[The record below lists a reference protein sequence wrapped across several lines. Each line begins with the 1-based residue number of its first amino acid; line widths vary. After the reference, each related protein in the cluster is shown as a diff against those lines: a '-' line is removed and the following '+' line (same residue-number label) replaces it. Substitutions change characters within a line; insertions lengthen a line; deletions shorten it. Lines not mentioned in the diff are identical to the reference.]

1 MNIGFDFFL
10 FIAFFIPGVF
20 LLYAITMVYTP
31 LKNFLAN
38 EINGKENYKWL
49 LALSLCILLGMMSSI
64 FRNMIIDPSFRS
76 DYSSL
81 SLLPQS
87 PHWKATAR
95 VEPDYSRLTKDDL
108 EVLQEL
114 KNEEKRPYQFYGNTI
129 IAILCFIVC
138 FLVVCIKAKSRQK
151 WWQFTV
157 AVIILLVFSWILYT
171 GSRFSHHN
179 YMNGVS
185 RLNEKPLKVATGG

>member
-20 LLYAITMVYTP
+20 LLYSVTMVYAP
-31 LKNFLAN
+31 LRNFLVN
-38 EINGKENYKWL
+38 EINGKENHKWL

-64 FRNMIIDPSFRS
+64 FRNMIIDPSFKA
-76 DYSSL
+76 DYSH
-81 SLLPQS
+81 LPFIPGS
-87 PHWKATAR
+87 FHWEATAR

-138 FLVVCIKAKSRQK
+138 FLVTCIKAKSRQK
-151 WWQFTV
+151 WRQFA
-157 AVIILLVFSWILYT
+157 AVLIILLTFSWILYT

-179 YMNGVS
+179 YMNGVK
-185 RLNEKPLKVATGG
+185 RLNEKPLKAGAGG